1 MENPLARIRPF
12 VIQFMFGI
20 YLPLLLSIVIVV
32 AFMHIQYQYSFGI
45 EGLER
50 VSSESYKVFTH
61 LGLVLLIAVQFA
73 AAIHFI
79 LLLTFDLKYF
89 LLCLLGWVVCFVSIL
104 VNPRLGLFTLSA
116 CQMIPYLIEAF
127 TNPERKH
134 IAIATGLVISL
145 LFALECFH
153 SFYIWGFEG
162 VSFF

>member
-116 CQMIPYLIEAF
+116 
-127 TNPERKH
+127 NPERKH